1 MRDYGKPFQPV
12 SILPLFLVLWL
23 AGILEANLHAKF
35 DVVVRV
41 ARVGAICSAGSVHAI
56 ALLSLS
62 NTLSRL
68 RRLHPNQFGSLVVF
82 EKSSPGVPVRHTGK
96 RFTNMSASAQ
106 VAVPTYS
113 MSEFLGTIVASDKFA
128 CPTHVGRK
136 AGNFSANGASNHIT
150 WCKDMQAAY
159 AVQGKAPKAVKKA
172 KPTVLEDSALRGWA
186 GKPRT
191 QRRDAR
197 QVESPVGQQDNT
209 VRSKGRVRITG
220 GYVDPATMPAGWNVD
235 KNGRE
240 IKGKALTNRVEKLV
254 RDGAVAVTTK
264 APAST
269 PAPAPAPVATE
280 HPDRA
285 GVLDHAIQDIYTRLN
300 KVEATLEHY
309 SPMMQAIEAY
319 AAANEDMH
327 AAS

>member
-1 MRDYGKPFQPV
+1 
-12 SILPLFLVLWL
+12 
-23 AGILEANLHAKF
+23 
-35 DVVVRV
+35 
-41 ARVGAICSAGSVHAI
+41 
-56 ALLSLS
+56 
-62 NTLSRL
+62 
-68 RRLHPNQFGSLVVF
+68 
-82 EKSSPGVPVRHTGK
+82 
-96 RFTNMSASAQ
+96 MSANAQ

-150 WCKDMQAAY
+150 WCPDMQAAY
-159 AVQGKAPKAVKKA
+159 AVAPVRRAKVKAA
-172 KPTVLEDSALRGWA
+172 KPTQLEDAALRGWA

-191 QRRDAR
+191 QRRDAK

-220 GYVDPATMPAGWNVD
+220 GYVDPATMPVGWNVD

-269 PAPAPAPVATE
+269 PAPAPVEVPTE
-280 HPDRA
+280 VRNEGNTLAIVTLA
-285 GVLDHAIQDIYTRLN
+285 GRMDA
-300 KVEATLEHY
+300 VEATLEHY
-309 SPMMQAIEAY
+309 APMMQAIEAY

-327 AAS
+327 NAVS

>member
-1 MRDYGKPFQPV
+1 
-12 SILPLFLVLWL
+12 
-23 AGILEANLHAKF
+23 
-35 DVVVRV
+35 
-41 ARVGAICSAGSVHAI
+41 
-56 ALLSLS
+56 
-62 NTLSRL
+62 
-68 RRLHPNQFGSLVVF
+68 
-82 EKSSPGVPVRHTGK
+82 
-96 RFTNMSASAQ
+96 MSANAQ

-128 CPTHVGRK
+128 CPTHAGRK

-150 WCKDMQAAY
+150 WCPDMQAAY
-159 AVQGKAPKAVKKA
+159 AVTPVRSAKAVKA
-172 KPTVLEDSALRGWA
+172 KPTQIEDSALRGWSS
-186 GKPRT
+186 KPRT

-197 QVESPVGQQDNT
+197 QVLDPVGRQDDS

-220 GYVDPATMPAGWNVD
+220 GYVDPATMPADYNVD

-240 IKGKALTNRVEKLV
+240 IKGRALQNRVEKLV
-254 RDGAVAVTTK
+254 RDGKAVVSTK

-269 PAPAPAPVATE
+269 PAPAPVATE

-300 KVEATLEHY
+300 TAEAEIARFAPVVASL
-309 SPMMQAIEAY
+309 EAY